1 MLTEYAFLLIYHN
14 SSYSIHWELKCFLFV
29 QNVDFFRL
37 ISTVRDFCISL
48 PCFVNDAIASIC
60 I

>member
-14 SSYSIHWELKCFLFV
+14 SLYSIHWEHFLFV
-29 QNVDFFRL
+29 QHVDFFRL
-37 ISTVRDFCISL
+37 ISTVRDFCIFL